1 MSEFNLQS
9 PFNPAGDQPNAIKN
23 RLKVYD
29 ELTEPLIDYYKQH
42 GNLVRVNG
50 NRAADEIFKE
60 LKLVAGKS

>member
-1 MSEFNLQS
+1 MQRQD
-9 PFNPAGDQPNAIKN
+9 DQPHAIKN